1 MATIADI
8 VIKKADA
15 VTNITFTAVAGSAGD
30 KIPAAWRSETAA
42 SYRGN
47 RPVFTMATQDN
58 GSKTA
63 RRANLKV
70 VFPLARTVGGVEAV
84 ADKVILDVSILVPNA
99 LTDVE
104 IGEAV
109 SQSLN
114 LLGATQIVAAIK
126 AGIAPN

>member
-30 KIPAAWRSETAA
+30 KLPAAWRSETAA
-42 SYRGN
+42 SYRSH
-47 RPVFTMATQDN
+47 RPVFTLATQDN

-70 VFPLARTVGGVEAV
+70 VFPVARTVSGVEVV
-84 ADKVILDVSILVPNA
+84 ADKVILDMSILVPSA
-99 LTDVE
+99 LTDAE

-114 LLGATQIVAAIK
+114 LLVATQIVAAIK
-126 AGIAPN
+126 AGVAPN